1 MWQDFFNNTLA
12 DVSNIALHIIHPLTQ
27 HDHSCACLVCS
38 PCEIADEKKGPIT
51 CSGLHLMPL
60 ATPSDLDLVKTG
72 SDAFRQLVMISTPG
86 VVVGPKNTQLPCP
99 ALLQFGKHLET
110 HLTYKIN
117 FEIPEDVHA
126 DSPFH
131 VLVFVVA
138 TSDPVTI
145 QQSAR
150 WFMKMNKWQAKR
162 SVLICHWSIVRQFI
176 CQEEVQNSKKT
187 TIIAYDTLPLC
198 MDALIHG
205 MMIRKQRL
213 MPKDLLKL
221 SFCTSQEALQESLF
235 PQLGTCL
242 FL

>member
-12 DVSNIALHIIHPLTQ
+12 DVSNIALHVIHPFTQ

-38 PCEIADEKKGPIT
+38 PCEIADEKKVLAT
-51 CSGLHLMPL
+51 CAGLNLMPV

-72 SDAFRQLVMISTPG
+72 SKAFRQLVMISAPDD
-86 VVVGPKNTQLPCP
+86 VGRPNKLPCH

-117 FEIPEDVHA
+117 FECPEDVHA

-138 TSDPVTI
+138 TSDPVKI

-150 WFMKMNKWQAKR
+150 WFVKMNKWQAKR
-162 SVLICHWSIVRQFI
+162 SVLICHWSLVRQFV
-176 CQEEVQNSKKT
+176 CQEEVQHGKKT

-221 SFCTSQEALQESLF
+221 TFCTSQEALQESLF